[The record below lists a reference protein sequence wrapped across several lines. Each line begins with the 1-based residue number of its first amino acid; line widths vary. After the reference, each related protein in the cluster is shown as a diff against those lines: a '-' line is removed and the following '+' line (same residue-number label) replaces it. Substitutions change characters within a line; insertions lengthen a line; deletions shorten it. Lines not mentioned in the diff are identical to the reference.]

1 MINEE
6 EAIKAEL
13 RPILSAYFDV
23 EEEVSGRFLID
34 NTPVRI
40 DFLLRPRSH
49 LIDLGIAP
57 DWFGLEVKSPLG
69 KDSKKKG
76 LQVTWQALTY
86 AQSQFGDRRPAF
98 VAIYPPI
105 WEFFPVAKVLNK
117 RTSRHYD
124 FNEAHWLKCFLQ
136 KANVGSFVVL
146 LGPGKPDWRIEVGA
160 GGTLFSRN
168 GPSAIKSVGIRR
180 VVGTWK

>member
-1 MINEE
+1 MTNGE

-13 RPILSAYFDV
+13 RPILAADFEV

-76 LQVTWQALTY
+76 LQVAWQALTC
-86 AQSQFGDRRPAF
+86 AQSQFGDRRPSF

-105 WEFFPVAKVLNK
+105 SEFFPFAKVLNES
-117 RTSRHYD
+117 TSRHYD

-136 KANVGSFVVL
+136 KANVASFVVFP
-146 LGPGKPDWRIEVGA
+146 GPGRPSWRIEVGA
-160 GGTLFSRN
+160 NGTMFSRN
-168 GPSAIKSVGIRR
+168 GPSDIKNVGIRK